1 MAYCPPLMPDFAFT
15 EEQDALRAT
24 VRRFCDERS
33 PSTEVRR
40 LMESTEGFDPGVWK
54 QLAGELGL
62 CGIHIPEELGGQGF
76 TFVELTI
83 ALEEMGRSLLCAPFF
98 SSICLGANAIL
109 NAGTDAQK
117 KELVPQIAT
126 GEVRATL
133 AFTEPSGDWTT
144 DGITL
149 DATDGRLSGTKTYVI
164 DGHTA
169 DLIVVAARA
178 TPERSGGVN
187 GISFYTVPGDA
198 KGLTRTPL
206 DTLDM
211 TRKQAQLVFD
221 GVEAERL
228 GEPGAG
234 TDALRTTLE
243 QAAVCLAA
251 ECVGGSEKTM
261 EMAVQYAKD
270 RYQFGRPIGS
280 FQAIKHKCADM
291 LLRLESAKSAAYYAA
306 WAAAEDNEELTVAS
320 SLAKAYCTEAYFTN
334 SRENIQVHGGIG
346 FTYEHDC
353 HLYYR
358 RAKSSE
364 LLFGDPTYHRE
375 LIASQLGI

>member
-1 MAYCPPLMPDFAFT
+1 MPDFAFS

-33 PSTEVRR
+33 ASAEVRR
-40 LMESTEGFDPGVWK
+40 LMDTTEGFDPDVWK
-54 QLAGELGL
+54 QLGAELGL
-62 CGIHIPEELGGQGF
+62 TGIHIPDEFGGSGF
-76 TFVELTI
+76 TFVELGI
-83 ALEEMGRSLLCAPFF
+83 VLEEMGRALLCAPFF

-109 NAGTDAQK
+109 NAGTDDQRQ
-117 KELVPQIAT
+117 ELLPGIAS

-133 AFTEPSGDWTT
+133 AFTEPSGDWTL

-149 DATDGRLSGTKTYVI
+149 RAEGGKLTGTKTYVL

-169 DLIVVAARA
+169 DLIVVAAR
-178 TPERSGGVN
+178 EGD
-187 GISFYTVPGDA
+187 GISFFTVPGDA
-198 KGLTRTPL
+198 GGLTRTAL
-206 DTLDM
+206 GTLDM
-211 TRKQAQLVFD
+211 TRKQAELVFD
-221 GVEAERL
+221 GVQASPL
-228 GEPGAG
+228 GESGAG
-234 TDALRTTLE
+234 ADALRKTLE
-243 QAAVCLAA
+243 QAAVCLAS

-261 EMAVQYAKD
+261 DMAVQYAKD

-306 WAAAEDNEELTVAS
+306 WAATEDNEELSVAA
-320 SLAKAYCTEAYFTN
+320 SLAKAYCTESYFAN

-346 FTYEHDC
+346 FTYEHDA

-358 RAKSSE
+358 RAKTCE
-364 LLFGDPTYHRE
+364 LFLGDPTYHRE
-375 LIASQLGI
+375 LIATNLGI

>member
-1 MAYCPPLMPDFAFT
+1 VPDFAFN

-33 PSTEVRR
+33 TSRDVRR
-40 LMESTEGFDPGVWK
+40 LMETDDGFDPDVWK
-54 QLAGELGL
+54 QLATELGL
-62 CGIHIPEELGGQGF
+62 TGIHIAETDGGQGY
-76 TFVELTI
+76 TFVELGI
-83 ALEEMGRSLLCAPFF
+83 VLEEMGRSLLCAPFF
-98 SSICLGANAIL
+98 SSICLGANAII
-109 NAGTDAQK
+109 NGGTPAQRA
-117 KELVPQIAT
+117 ELLPAIAS

-133 AFTEPSGDWTT
+133 AFTEPSGDWTQ

-149 DATDGRLSGTKTYVI
+149 QAAGGKLTGKKSFVV

-169 DLIVVAARA
+169 DLIVVAARD
-178 TPERSGGVN
+178 GGE
-187 GISFYTVPGDA
+187 IALFTVRGDA

-206 DTLDM
+206 RTLDM
-211 TRKQAQLVFD
+211 TRKQAELTFD
-221 GVEAERL
+221 GVEAESL
-228 GEPGAG
+228 DGAPGA
-234 TDALRTTLE
+234 DALRKTLE
-243 QAAVCLAA
+243 QAAVCLAS

-261 EMAVQYAKD
+261 DMAVRYAKD

-306 WAAAEDNEELTVAS
+306 WAATGDNEELPIAS
-320 SLAKAYCTEAYFTN
+320 SLAKAYCTEAFFTN
-334 SRENIQVHGGIG
+334 ARENIQIHGGIG
-346 FTYEHDC
+346 FTWEHDC

-364 LLFGDPTYHRE
+364 LMLGDPTYHRE
-375 LIASQLGI
+375 LIATRLGI

>member
-1 MAYCPPLMPDFAFT
+1 MPDFTFT

-33 PSTEVRR
+33 PSQEVRR
-40 LMESTEGFDPGVWK
+40 LMDTTEGFDPDVWK
-54 QLAGELGL
+54 QLAHELGL
-62 CGIHIPEELGGQGF
+62 TAIHITEDEGGQGF

-83 ALEEMGRSLLCAPFF
+83 VLEEMGRSLLCAPFF
-98 SSICLGANAIL
+98 SSICLAANAIR
-109 NAGTDAQK
+109 NAATPDERRQ
-117 KELVPQIAT
+117 LLPPIAS
-126 GEVRATL
+126 GDVRAAL
-133 AFTEPSGDWTT
+133 AFTEISGDWGP

-149 DATDGRLSGTKTYVI
+149 EANGTALSGTKTYVV
-164 DGHTA
+164 DGHSA
-169 DLIVVAARA
+169 DLIVVAAREPG
-178 TPERSGGVN
+178 TSGTDGV
-187 GISFYTVPGDA
+187 SFFTVPSESP
-198 KGLTRTPL
+198 GLARQPL

-211 TRKQAQLVFD
+211 TRKQAELVFD
-221 GVEAERL
+221 GVEARPL
-228 GEPGAG
+228 GERGSGWP
-234 TDALRTTLE
+234 ALRKTLE
-243 QAAVCLAA
+243 QASVCLAA

-306 WAAAEDNEELTVAS
+306 WAASEDNEELAVAS
-320 SLAKAYCTEAYFTN
+320 SLAKAYCTEAYFAN
-334 SRENIQVHGGIG
+334 SRENIQIHGGIG

-358 RAKSSE
+358 RAKTAE

-375 LIASQLGI
+375 LIATALGI

>member
-1 MAYCPPLMPDFAFT
+1 MPDFAFT

-33 PSTEVRR
+33 SSSEVRR
-40 LMESTEGFDPGVWK
+40 LMDTTEGFDPDVWK
-54 QLAGELGL
+54 QLTAELGL
-62 CGIHIPEELGGQGF
+62 GGIHIPEVEGGSGF

-83 ALEEMGRSLLCAPFF
+83 ALEEMGRALLCAPFF
-98 SSICLGANAIL
+98 SSICLAANAIR
-109 NAGTDAQK
+109 NAGTPDQR
-117 KELVPQIAT
+117 KELLPAIAA
-126 GEVRATL
+126 GDLRAAL
-133 AFTEPSGDWTT
+133 ATTEPSGDWTLE
-144 DGITL
+144 GITL
-149 DATDGRLSGTKTYVI
+149 RADGGKLTGTKTYVV

-169 DLIVVAARA
+169 DLLVVAAKDD
-178 TPERSGGVN
+178 S
-187 GISFYTVPGDA
+187 GISFFTVPAEA
-198 KGLTRTPL
+198 KGLGRTPL

-211 TRKQAQLVFD
+211 TRKQAEIVFD
-221 GVEAERL
+221 NVEASPL
-228 GEPGAG
+228 GERGTGAE
-234 TDALRTTLE
+234 ALRKTLE

-251 ECVGGSEKTM
+251 ESVGGSEKTM
-261 EMAVQYAKD
+261 DMAVSYAKD

-306 WAAAEDNEELTVAS
+306 WAATEDNEELSVAA
-320 SLAKAYCTEAYFTN
+320 SLAKAYCTESYFTN
-334 SRENIQVHGGIG
+334 SRENIQIHGGIG
-346 FTYEHDC
+346 FTYEHDA

-375 LIASQLGI
+375 LIATKLGI

>member
-1 MAYCPPLMPDFAFT
+1 
-15 EEQDALRAT
+15 
-24 VRRFCDERS
+24 
-33 PSTEVRR
+33 
-40 LMESTEGFDPGVWK
+40 
-54 QLAGELGL
+54 
-62 CGIHIPEELGGQGF
+62 
-76 TFVELTI
+76 
-83 ALEEMGRSLLCAPFF
+83 
-98 SSICLGANAIL
+98 
-109 NAGTDAQK
+109 
-117 KELVPQIAT
+117 
-126 GEVRATL
+126 
-133 AFTEPSGDWTT
+133 
-144 DGITL
+144 
-149 DATDGRLSGTKTYVI
+149 VI

-169 DLIVVAARA
+169 DLIVVAAR
-178 TPERSGGVN
+178 EEE
-187 GISFYTVPGDA
+187 GISFFTVPSEA
-198 KGLTRTPL
+198 SGLERTPL

-234 TDALRTTLE
+234 TDALRKTLE

>member
-1 MAYCPPLMPDFAFT
+1 MPDFAFT
-15 EEQDALRAT
+15 DEQDALRAT
-24 VRRFCDERS
+24 VRRFCEERS

-40 LMESTEGFDPGVWK
+40 LMETPEGFDPDVWK
-54 QLAGELGL
+54 QLSHELGVT
-62 CGIHIPEELGGQGF
+62 GIHIPEDEGGQGF
-76 TFVELTI
+76 SFVELTI
-83 ALEEMGRSLLCAPFF
+83 VLEELGRALLGTPFF
-98 SSICLGANAIL
+98 SSLCLAANAIR
-109 NAGTDAQK
+109 NAGTPDERRALL
-117 KELVPQIAT
+117 EPIAS
-126 GEVRATL
+126 GDLRAAL
-133 AFTEPSGDWTT
+133 AFTEPNGLWDA
-144 DGITL
+144 DGVTL
-149 DATDGRLSGTKTYVI
+149 ESDGLMLSGTKTYVV

-169 DLIVVAARA
+169 DLIVVVARQPG
-178 TPERSGGVN
+178 TKGTE
-187 GISFYTVPGDA
+187 GITFFTVPSDA
-198 KGLTRTPL
+198 AGLTRTPL

-211 TRKQAQLVFD
+211 TRKQAELTFD
-221 GVEAERL
+221 RVTATTL
-228 GEPGAG
+228 GQPGAG
-234 TDALRTTLE
+234 WPALRKTLE

-306 WAAAEDNEELTVAS
+306 WAAADDNEELTVAS
-320 SLAKAYCTEAYFTN
+320 SLAKAYCTEAYFAN
-334 SRENIQVHGGIG
+334 SRENIQIHGGIG

-364 LLFGDPTYHRE
+364 LLLGDPTYHRE
-375 LIASQLGI
+375 RIATALGI

>member
-1 MAYCPPLMPDFAFT
+1 MPDFAFS

-33 PSTEVRR
+33 PSSEVRR
-40 LMESTEGFDPGVWK
+40 LMETTEGFDPDVWK
-54 QLAGELGL
+54 QLANELGL
-62 CGIHIPEELGGQGF
+62 TGMHIPEELGGSGF

-83 ALEEMGRSLLCAPFF
+83 ALEEMGRALLCAPFF

-109 NAGTDAQK
+109 NAGTDAER
-117 KELVPQIAT
+117 KELLPPIAS
-126 GEVRATL
+126 GDVRAAL
-133 AFTEPSGDWTT
+133 AFTEPSGDWTL
-144 DGITL
+144 DGIAL
-149 DATDGRLSGTKTYVI
+149 QADGTKLSGTKTYVL

-169 DLIVVAARA
+169 DLIVVAAR
-178 TPERSGGVN
+178 ENN
-187 GISFYTVPGDA
+187 GISFFTVTSESA
-198 KGLTRTPL
+198 GLKRTPL
-206 DTLDM
+206 ETLDM
-211 TRKQAQLVFD
+211 TRKQAELVFD
-221 GVEAERL
+221 GVEASRL
-228 GEPGAG
+228 GEAGAG
-234 TDALRTTLE
+234 ADALRKTLE

-280 FQAIKHKCADM
+280 FQSIKHKCADM

-306 WAAAEDNEELTVAS
+306 WAAAEDNEELPVAS
-320 SLAKAYCTEAYFTN
+320 SLAKAYCTESYFAN
-334 SRENIQVHGGIG
+334 SRENIQIHGGIG

-364 LLFGDPTYHRE
+364 LYLGDPTFHRE
-375 LIASQLGI
+375 LIATELGI

>member
-1 MAYCPPLMPDFAFT
+1 MPDFAFT

-33 PSTEVRR
+33 PSTDVRR
-40 LMESTEGFDPGVWK
+40 LMDSTEGFDPDVWK
-54 QLAGELGL
+54 QLANELGL
-62 CGIHIPEELGGQGF
+62 TGIHIAEDEGGQGF
-76 TFVELTI
+76 TFVELGI
-83 ALEEMGRSLLCAPFF
+83 VLEEMGRALLCAPFF
-98 SSICLGANAIL
+98 SSICLGANAIV
-109 NAGTDAQK
+109 NAGTPEQRRS
-117 KELVPQIAT
+117 LLPGIAS
-126 GEVRATL
+126 GDVRATL
-133 AFTEPSGDWTT
+133 AFTEPSGDWTL
-144 DGITL
+144 DGITMR
-149 DATDGRLSGTKTYVI
+149 ADGTKLTGTKTYVL

-169 DLIVVAARA
+169 DLIVVAAR
-178 TPERSGGVN
+178 EGD
-187 GISFYTVPGDA
+187 GISFFGVPA
-198 KGLTRTPL
+198 ESPGLTRAPL

-211 TRKQAQLVFD
+211 TRKQAEIVFD
-221 GVEAERL
+221 NVDAARL

-234 TDALRTTLE
+234 TDALRKTLE

-306 WAAAEDNEELTVAS
+306 WTATEDNEELTIAA
-320 SLAKAYCTEAYFTN
+320 SLAKAYCTQEYFVN
-334 SRENIQVHGGIG
+334 SRENIQIHGGIG
-346 FTYEHDC
+346 FTWEHDC

-364 LLFGDPTYHRE
+364 LFLGDPTYHRE
-375 LIASQLGI
+375 LIADRLGI